1 MVTRYGMVPELGHVA
16 YDRDRQGFLGNPG
29 TMPADRAYSEQTAQ
43 AIDDAVRALVDRAFS
58 TAAGILE
65 RHRDVLENSARL
77 LLEKETLDE
86 AQLKA
91 HFARMQAAAPA
102 PKPDATPHPQ

>member
-1 MVTRYGMVPELGHVA
+1 
-16 YDRDRQGFLGNPG
+16 
-29 TMPADRAYSEQTAQ
+29 
-43 AIDDAVRALVDRAFS
+43 VRALVDRAFS

-91 HFARMQAAAPA
+91 HFARMQTAAPA
-102 PKPDATPHPQ
+102 PKPDAKPHPQ